1 MRMQH
6 IIFMYT
12 KNDRPPSLENL
23 RATAFLPH
31 PTNVGNDYPMIPTS
45 KPKLNSH
52 PWCIVRQLPNMQRL
66 VVARFHRRGD
76 ADGYIQ
82 ILRRLLPATKHAI
95 VFDTTGAEKL
105 PEVRSAQLDRML

>member
-1 MRMQH
+1 
-6 IIFMYT
+6 
-12 KNDRPPSLENL
+12 
-23 RATAFLPH
+23 
-31 PTNVGNDYPMIPTS
+31 
-45 KPKLNSH
+45 
-52 PWCIVRQLPNMQRL
+52 MQRL

-105 PEVRSAQLDRML
+105 ADARISEIERML

>member
-1 MRMQH
+1 
-6 IIFMYT
+6 
-12 KNDRPPSLENL
+12 
-23 RATAFLPH
+23 
-31 PTNVGNDYPMIPTS
+31 MIPTS
-45 KPKLNSH
+45 RPKLNIH

-82 ILRRLLPATKHAI
+82 ILRRLLPATEHAI

-105 PEVRSAQLDRML
+105 PEVRSAPLERLL